1 MQSGRYVLVLK
12 DHTGMEFNL
21 QIFFMLII
29 TDGPEVTG
37 LNRLSF
43 QQGHHN
49 VLVLA
54 VDKSGCIK
62 ETLLIFFCYFLQ
74 TFQVHSVNS
83 RVIPLN
89 SNHFIIINS
98 GFRKQGIPQ
107 IPAPPMI
114 RNGRQ
119 VTGTGRGWS
128 LVPWLPIECPRPSP
142 AEGDRSGQR

>member
-1 MQSGRYVLVLK
+1 
-12 DHTGMEFNL
+12 MEFNL
-21 QIFFMLII
+21 QVLLTFIV
-29 TDGPEVTG
+29 TDRSEVTG

-83 RVIPLN
+83 RVIAMNRYDFL
-89 SNHFIIINS
+89 IIN
-98 GFRKQGIPQ
+98 PD
-107 IPAPPMI
+107 AA
-114 RNGRQ
+114 NG
-119 VTGTGRGWS
+119 
-128 LVPWLPIECPRPSP
+128 
-142 AEGDRSGQR
+142 